1 MKCTIIIR
9 ERDLPTS
16 TASRAWSVDGLPP
29 YFVIHPKP
37 FYYTPSS
44 ALPLGL
50 RLYRNLRLIQ
60 LEHRGARAPDPKAE
74 GRSLQWQ
81 CPGCCVA
88 AEPEAA
94 PSFFWQLLLLCFDT
108 VGILVASTCDL
119 PRARRVA
126 GVFERREV
134 QVKPDDVVL
143 QIDAWRVSGLHQ
155 MQQDRAQA
163 GAWTMDTRDH
173 GHDGGRKRTIYV
185 PPAHAESRRGRGRGS
200 GWRRR
205 EDGRRPQAPTSNL
218 DAPQQAR
225 SGLRGTT

>member
-74 GRSLQWQ
+74 GRSLLDRSSGSARAAASLRSQRPLLRFFGSF
-81 CPGCCVA
+81 CFCVLI
-88 AEPEAA
+88 P
-94 PSFFWQLLLLCFDT
+94 
-108 VGILVASTCDL
+108 
-119 PRARRVA
+119 
-126 GVFERREV
+126 
-134 QVKPDDVVL
+134 
-143 QIDAWRVSGLHQ
+143 
-155 MQQDRAQA
+155 
-163 GAWTMDTRDH
+163 
-173 GHDGGRKRTIYV
+173 
-185 PPAHAESRRGRGRGS
+185 
-200 GWRRR
+200 
-205 EDGRRPQAPTSNL
+205 
-218 DAPQQAR
+218 
-225 SGLRGTT
+225 